1 MILFAPTARGQFVF
15 PKRKNERFAAD
26 CAEPLVFF
34 CLPVFR
40 DGTFEELQGWWTG
53 ERFLNLTKETLL
65 HVLKCVIALL
75 AGADLYH
82 VLNVVDEDFSVADMS
97 CVENLL
103 GGFNH

>member
-65 HVLKCVIALL
+65 HVF
-75 AGADLYH
+75 
-82 VLNVVDEDFSVADMS
+82 NVVDEDFSVADMS
-97 CVENLL
+97 RVENLL

>member
-1 MILFAPTARGQFVF
+1 MRLWEAGRQRQFVF
-15 PKRKNERFAAD
+15 PKRKNERFALD
-26 CAEPLVFF
+26 CAEPLVFC
-34 CLPVFR
+34 CLPAFKG
-40 DGTFEELQGWWTG
+40 GTFEELQGWWTG

-97 CVENLL
+97 RVENLL

>member
-1 MILFAPTARGQFVF
+1 MFFQNAKTRGLRLIAPNLSF
-15 PKRKNERFAAD
+15 
-26 CAEPLVFF
+26 FF

-97 CVENLL
+97 RVENLL